1 MTQNQSKK
9 KLYVESNFMLIR
21 NNIEK
26 NNLRFTSP
34 LLGKK
39 PLSRGELPDLLFLYR
54 YVNFKVQILPSK
66 VCWNWKCAI
75 QIFFLR
81 SFTLKGKF
89 HTSTYNNTKGWC
101 TLIHYMYSFWS
112 RIHVHVCIYMYLHAL
127 SNLLV
132 ILFLYVS
139 LLL

>member
-9 KLYVESNFMLIR
+9 KTLCCNESNFMLIR
-21 NNIEK
+21 NNVEK

-66 VCWNWKCAI
+66 VC
-75 QIFFLR
+75 
-81 SFTLKGKF
+81 
-89 HTSTYNNTKGWC
+89 
-101 TLIHYMYSFWS
+101 
-112 RIHVHVCIYMYLHAL
+112 
-127 SNLLV
+127 
-132 ILFLYVS
+132 
-139 LLL
+139 

>member
-66 VCWNWKCAI
+66 VC
-75 QIFFLR
+75 
-81 SFTLKGKF
+81 
-89 HTSTYNNTKGWC
+89 
-101 TLIHYMYSFWS
+101 
-112 RIHVHVCIYMYLHAL
+112 
-127 SNLLV
+127 
-132 ILFLYVS
+132 
-139 LLL
+139 